1 MTLGCATLPISQG
14 QKANKNEKK
23 MGEEKRMSDEIIKVI
38 DHLAEK
44 MGIAVDWTAD
54 NVLPKLQDTMD
65 RYVKYL
71 VMKDT
76 IWIIASVIV
85 LILAIALLLRF
96 ADGISD
102 DEYIMLCGTIAIVAI
117 VVIVFCSIHIA
128 KCKTVPEIIMYEYV
142 RGQVE

>member
-1 MTLGCATLPISQG
+1 
-14 QKANKNEKK
+14 

-85 LILAIALLLRF
+85 LILAIVLIVYFLT
-96 ADGISD
+96 DGISN
-102 DEYIMLCGTIAIVAI
+102 DEATMMCGTIAIVAI
-117 VVIVFCSIHIA
+117 VVIVLCSIHIA
-128 KCKTVPEIIMYEYV
+128 KCKTVPEMIMYEYV
-142 RGQVE
+142 KEQVE

>member
-1 MTLGCATLPISQG
+1 
-14 QKANKNEKK
+14 

-76 IWIIASVIV
+76 IWIIVSVIV
-85 LILAIALLLRF
+85 LILAIVLIAIQIY

-102 DEYIMLCGTIAIVAI
+102 DESIMMCGTIAIVAI
-117 VVIVFCSIHIA
+117 VVIVLCSIHIA
-128 KCKTVPEIIMYEYV
+128 KCKTVPEMIMYEYV
-142 RGQVE
+142 REQVE

>member
-1 MTLGCATLPISQG
+1 
-14 QKANKNEKK
+14 

-85 LILAIALLLRF
+85 SILAIVLMVIL
-96 ADGISD
+96 ADGISN
-102 DEYIMLCGTIAIVAI
+102 DESIMTCGIIAIVAI
-117 VVIVFCSIHIA
+117 VVIVLCSIHIA
-128 KCKTVPEIIMYEYV
+128 KCKTVPEMIMYEYV
-142 RGQVE
+142 REQVE